1 VLGLSGV
8 LWQGHTLLDA
18 YVTLGGDSNTSFR
31 TGALLCIATAYL
43 WLVNR
48 LRRNNDDVVYES
60 TLVALVMAAGGFALI
75 VGACTCNPWLV
86 ECGVGNTPIFNA
98 LWLIYGIPW
107 LLLALI
113 SRRLPLF
120 VPSIISVGL
129 RVIAIFAEL
138 LFAVGLVRQVYH
150 GSVFLNADMV
160 LSERTWISAVM
171 GLYGA
176 LLLWIGIANRS
187 KTCRLSSLAILL
199 LTALKVFLGDLGS
212 LEGVY
217 RFASFFGL
225 GVALMTIGYIYQKT
239 ATSADEGIPSSD
251 DRSV

>member
-107 LLLALI
+107 L
-113 SRRLPLF
+113 
-120 VPSIISVGL
+120 L